1 MRTRTRTRTRTLSRR
16 GHAPG
21 FLVPRDVGQGKFHLL
36 ENIRA
41 LPTHETIP
49 MWWTASG
56 FLCALLVMNLVWS
69 ASSQA
74 SSESVLSQY

>member
-1 MRTRTRTRTRTLSRR
+1 MRSGSTPSPNPNPNPNPNPTPSRR

-56 FLCALLVMNLVWS
+56 FLCALLVMNLVW
-69 ASSQA
+69 
-74 SSESVLSQY
+74 